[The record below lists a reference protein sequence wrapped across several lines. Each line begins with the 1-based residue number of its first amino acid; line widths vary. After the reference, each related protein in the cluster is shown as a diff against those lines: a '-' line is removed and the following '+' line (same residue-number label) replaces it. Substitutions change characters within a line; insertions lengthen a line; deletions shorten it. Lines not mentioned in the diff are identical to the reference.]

1 MSLLCIGNENKI
13 LEQFWLIYDRY
24 PDIMNYPAT
33 DEAFN
38 LPIQTLL
45 KLKPARDLAYLK
57 RSIPDMAKY
66 RLAHLLVKAWAKS
79 RGLYS
84 AKFGLLGGI
93 NISTML
99 VPVCKDLAHHG
110 ATVTTA
116 DILATFYHHYANFEW
131 TRDIVVDHL
140 FHGSVKYHRTQ
151 RESMC
156 LLGWHAPSL
165 NTALNASVS
174 TVNTIS
180 IELARASD
188 LLSQDGVNWDVFLRR
203 AEPLSLLEL
212 TACTSADFLLSCKS
226 YVKIDARYWGSSPS
240 NGRRFVGWLESRCVM
255 ILVGEFCC
263 FCEYL
268 WLQFA
273 SSH

>member
-1 MSLLCIGNENKI
+1 
-13 LEQFWLIYDRY
+13 
-24 PDIMNYPAT
+24 MNYPAT
-33 DEAFN
+33 DQAFN
-38 LPIQTLL
+38 LPAQTLL

-66 RLAHLLVKAWAKS
+66 RLAHLLIKAWAKS

-99 VPVCKDLAHHG
+99 VPICKHLAHHW
-110 ATVTTA
+110 ANVTTA
-116 DILATFYHHYANFEW
+116 DILTTFYHHYANFEW
-131 TRDIVVDHL
+131 KKDIVVDHL
-140 FHGSVKYHRTQ
+140 FHGSIKYHRTQ

-174 TVNTIS
+174 TVDSIS
-180 IELARASD
+180 KELARARD
-188 LLSQDGVNWDVFLRR
+188 LLLQDGVSWDVFLRR
-203 AEPLSLLEL
+203 TEPLSLLEL
-212 TACTSADFLLSCKS
+212 TACTAAHFLQSYKT

-263 FCEYL
+263 SYECL
-268 WLQFA
+268 
-273 SSH
+273 